1 MLAMSAPIH
10 LLDEERWVRA
20 ARQGDV
26 DAFNRLVER
35 YETAAYNVALRTIGS
50 TEDAAD
56 ATQDAFISAYR
67 AMAEFRGGSFKS
79 WLLRIVLNACHD
91 ISRRQRRRPA
101 TSMDAIVEEIGE
113 APWADPDAP
122 DPEAVVLSHEA
133 RAVIEQALAALPDE
147 QRIAITLVDLQ
158 ELSYEE
164 AADAMGCAVGTI
176 RSRLARGRAR
186 VRDRLLASGNLK

>member
-1 MLAMSAPIH
+1 MSAPIH

-26 DAFNRLVER
+26 EAFNQLVER
-35 YETAAYNVALRTIGS
+35 YESAAYNVALRAIGS
-50 TEDAAD
+50 ADDAAD

-67 AMAEFRGGSFKS
+67 AMGEFRGGSFKS

-113 APWADPDAP
+113 APWEDPDAP
-122 DPEAVVLSHEA
+122 DPETMLLSHEM
-133 RAVIEQALAALPDE
+133 RGVIEQVLAGLPEE
-147 QRIAITLVDLQ
+147 QRIAVTLVDMQ

-164 AADAMGCAVGTI
+164 AAEAMGCAVGTI

-186 VRDRLLASGNLK
+186 LRDRLLASGNLK